1 MKVISLNVGLPRQVH
16 WRGAMVLTSIFKEP
30 VSGMVEI
37 QRYNLVGDRQSDL
50 TVHGGKYKAIY
61 GYPSEH
67 YEAWKRE
74 VPELSFPWG
83 TFGENLT
90 TEGLLEETV
99 NIGDRLK
106 IGTAILTVTQPRLPC
121 YKLALR
127 FDREDMI
134 KRLLI
139 SARSGF
145 YFSVEQEGSI
155 GANSEIELLSCD
167 PNSVSIADI
176 NQLFLGK
183 NSSSD
188 LLERAI
194 RVAALPQHWK
204 DELVERYQ
212 ARNREMKP

>member
-1 MKVISLNVGLPRQVH
+1 
-16 WRGAMVLTSIFKEP
+16 
-30 VSGMVEI
+30 MVEI

-67 YEAWKRE
+67 YESWKRE

-155 GANSEIELLSCD
+155 GANSEIELLSRD
-167 PNSVSIADI
+167 PTAFQSPILTNYFWVKTRALICWNEPFASPLYRSIGRMNWLSATR
-176 NQLFLGK
+176 L
-183 NSSSD
+183 
-188 LLERAI
+188 AI
-194 RVAALPQHWK
+194 VK
-204 DELVERYQ
+204 
-212 ARNREMKP
+212 